1 MSAGKRSPLKGT
13 AYVILAVVTSV
24 FAASATVW
32 GGEIHDAI
40 AKGDIG
46 RVRALVIANPQV
58 LQQRD
63 ARGRTPLLVAARSG
77 QKEIVELLLAH
88 KADANE
94 RDNSANTAL
103 IGAAAHGH
111 AGIVQVLLASGA
123 NVNATNDVGWSALH
137 AAVDHVEVTKV
148 LLAQKADVNAR
159 TTLGWTP
166 LHYAAQYGDE
176 KVVRAL
182 VAGKADIDAKNLDGQ
197 TPLVVAVAWGKNTVV
212 KTLLEAGANVEI
224 RDRNCRTP
232 LLWALLNRN
241 TEIVEFLLKHGAH
254 MESTIHFAVASADVE
269 RVEKL
274 LKDDPQLLS
283 SKDDCGQTP
292 LHYAARRGSKQ
303 LVELLLA
310 KGAQINAQDSVGYT
324 PLVWA
329 IKGDDNG
336 DHKDVIDLIEQHGGQ
351 IDGQQPKQ

>member
-1 MSAGKRSPLKGT
+1 MSAGKRSSLKGS
-13 AYVILAVVTSV
+13 ACVILTVVTCV
-24 FAASATVW
+24 FVASATVW
-32 GGEIHDAI
+32 SEEIQDAI

-46 RVRALVIANPQV
+46 KVKALVIANPQV

-63 ARGRTPLLVAARSG
+63 AHGRTPLLIAARSG

-94 RDNSANTAL
+94 RDKSANTAL
-103 IGAAAHGH
+103 IAAAAQGH
-111 AGIVQVLLASGA
+111 VDVVQILLASGA
-123 NVNATNDVGWSALH
+123 DVNATNVVGWSALH
-137 AAVDHVEVTKV
+137 AAVDNIEVTKV

-166 LHYAAQYGDE
+166 LHYASQDGDE

-197 TPLVVAVAWGKNTVV
+197 TPLVVAVAWGKSAVV

-224 RDRNCRTP
+224 KDNNCRTP
-232 LLWALLNRN
+232 LLWASLNRN
-241 TEIVEFLLKHGAH
+241 TEIVESLLKHGAH
-254 MESTIHFAVASADVE
+254 KESTVHFAVASGDIE
-269 RVEKL
+269 RVEGL

-292 LHYAARRGSKQ
+292 LHYAARRGSRQ

-329 IKGDDNG
+329 IKGDDKG
-336 DHKDVIDLIEQHGGQ
+336 DHKDVIDLLEQHGGQ